1 MPPKVQRPA
10 KGVTISGLTVR
21 GIKYV
26 VEFISE
32 REGRAYF
39 LTTEGTKGAY
49 AGKFILS
56 PIQILPTIAE
66 ANVRAS
72 NERPKSASS
81 PKPATPKATPAAP
94 APKPATPKAT
104 PAAPAAKPATPKATP
119 AAPAPKPATAIG
131 FFEKQ
136 EGLGCGRHALNN
148 LLGERIFVKGT
159 QAEGV
164 AFPPPA
170 PPYSLQGI
178 CAMVSNRLVL
188 HGIREACLT
197 SENYDVNTM
206 VAALDYLGYRS
217 EQIPPSYGIPE
228 GKEYLGLLINLGVVQ
243 GKPKHWVALRFKSRA
258 PNGTV
263 TYTLYDSLY
272 QAPVETTL
280 AEYLKKRPS
289 VYTIKVLLPK
299 GPPSH
304 PYERIDELPY
314 VEEAVPVLPPV
325 KIEKNQ
331 CPEFFDPCTKQ
342 SLGRDPAVLQ
352 RRVDEITARMRTG
365 TGGTR
370 NSRKSNGKLTRKS
383 RNK

>member
-72 NERPKSASS
+72 NERPKSA
-81 PKPATPKATPAAP
+81 TPKAAP

-104 PAAPAAKPATPKATP
+104 L
-119 AAPAPKPATAIG
+119 AAPAPKPATTTG

-159 QAEGV
+159 QAQGIT
-164 AFPPPA
+164 FPPPA

-178 CAMVSNRLVL
+178 CAMVSNRLIL

-272 QAPVETTL
+272 AAPVETTL

-314 VEEAVPVLPPV
+314 VEEAVPALPPV

-352 RRVDEITARMRTG
+352 RRVDEITARLRTG

-370 NSRKSNGKLTRKS
+370 NNRKPNGKLTRKS
-383 RNK
+383 RNH